1 MLWGQECVQPFPSRI
16 SQGVRKESHLNCII
30 GNLLIFNCCI
40 HIQKPRDMSTW
51 IVCWFSKKL
60 QYVLKHVYYIHPEM
74 KISLP
79 KCWVRYAGST
89 FYHWWNHVFFHQSL
103 VFITRRGSRMC
114 YIYIQVNGHLIFL
127 YFLPLI
133 LVVVFVVILSVP
145 FFST

>member
-1 MLWGQECVQPFPSRI
+1 
-16 SQGVRKESHLNCII
+16 
-30 GNLLIFNCCI
+30 
-40 HIQKPRDMSTW
+40 MSTW

-127 YFLPLI
+127 YYFLPLI
-133 LVVVFVVILSVP
+133 LVVVFVVILSVL
-145 FFST
+145 FFSTWISVWFSNQIEKDRCLSNFACKILKRKIKTA